1 MDNCNNEPL
10 HFVDEMLSG
19 SGVETMNLGRSVHE
33 LTVVVNKAL
42 CEIADLKSLVVAL
55 DMKKLVD
62 DMGELKTLVAG
73 DFSNSL
79 EELKSYVVDQQKSI
93 DNIHGSLKLIEVVM
107 CTKSGNDN
115 PMEPVLEPTVAA
127 DANTNVVDV
136 DNDKDEEHRVNVANG
151 KRKFVDN
158 EYESELDKEKE
169 LANIDLTFTDE
180 DDDDVNAVINKTISQ
195 TVSRFTL
202 LNKQNSPKP
211 ALPDAWTNIETR
223 KNPTD
228 LSTRLATSSFRR
240 VPNNIMDADTDA
252 LNQISKKLF
261 QSPYTTPNTT
271 TQGKR
276 GGSSSRGKKGTT
288 ASVAKKGRMVLP
300 RGIKW
305 NFAVTSDMQLD
316 LPELQALA
324 YIYHPDKDKQ
334 KTLVKSKGIEA
345 FRYDFDTL
353 RPGAKIMTLVCGRAM
368 WVQENYNRGA
378 VWYLPPAFADD
389 IFLGIPINQLIDR
402 YCKDWMP
409 PYPKL
414 KYIYVPINTANDH
427 WFLMVLSVQLGI
439 VYHLDSH
446 CRMEE
451 VASRRATMTL
461 ICEHLHE
468 VLASPFYGTTFW
480 DRNVLINEWPIEE
493 ARGIPN
499 CGHSNNAAVWLMDWI
514 DMHQCFTPNLQGE
527 LKENTVRAKTAAL
540 LVIGLQNDIWTFIE
554 DEAKTCW
561 ELITA

>member
-1 MDNCNNEPL
+1 MQ
-10 HFVDEMLSG
+10 
-19 SGVETMNLGRSVHE
+19 
-33 LTVVVNKAL
+33 
-42 CEIADLKSLVVAL
+42 
-55 DMKKLVD
+55 
-62 DMGELKTLVAG
+62 ELKTLVAG
-73 DFSNSL
+73 GFSNSL

-195 TVSRFTL
+195 TVSRFTM

-261 QSPYTTPNTT
+261 QSPCTTPNTT

-334 KTLVKSKGIEA
+334 
-345 FRYDFDTL
+345 
-353 RPGAKIMTLVCGRAM
+353 
-368 WVQENYNRGA
+368 
-378 VWYLPPAFADD
+378 
-389 IFLGIPINQLIDR
+389 
-402 YCKDWMP
+402 
-409 PYPKL
+409 
-414 KYIYVPINTANDH
+414 
-427 WFLMVLSVQLGI
+427 
-439 VYHLDSH
+439 
-446 CRMEE
+446 
-451 VASRRATMTL
+451 
-461 ICEHLHE
+461 
-468 VLASPFYGTTFW
+468 
-480 DRNVLINEWPIEE
+480 
-493 ARGIPN
+493 
-499 CGHSNNAAVWLMDWI
+499 
-514 DMHQCFTPNLQGE
+514 
-527 LKENTVRAKTAAL
+527 
-540 LVIGLQNDIWTFIE
+540 
-554 DEAKTCW
+554 
-561 ELITA
+561 